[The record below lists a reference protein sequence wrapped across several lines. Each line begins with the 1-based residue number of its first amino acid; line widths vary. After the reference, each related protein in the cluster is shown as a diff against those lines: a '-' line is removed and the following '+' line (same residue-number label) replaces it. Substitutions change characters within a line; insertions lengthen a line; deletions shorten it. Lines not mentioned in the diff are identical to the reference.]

1 MGENRSEL
9 TGAGARWQQVRLA
22 LSQHPCKP
30 LGGAYPN
37 PRAMVT
43 PSLESRWNESVKI
56 SQNPSKIPQK
66 SVKNPSK
73 IRQKSVRIRRGKE
86 NEANFRDWIKIMID
100 PILQMNQF
108 SKLVHLERVEEEGEM
123 GGGRGGRGGEVK

>member
-73 IRQKSVRIRRGKE
+73 IRQKSVKNPSKIRQ
-86 NEANFRDWIKIMID
+86 N
-100 PILQMNQF
+100 P
-108 SKLVHLERVEEEGEM
+108 ERKGE
-123 GGGRGGRGGEVK
+123 

>member
-56 SQNPSKIPQK
+56 SQNPSKSLRNPSKIPQK

-73 IRQKSVRIRRGKE
+73 IRQKSVKNPSESGEERRMRRIFVIGLK
-86 NEANFRDWIKIMID
+86 
-100 PILQMNQF
+100 
-108 SKLVHLERVEEEGEM
+108 
-123 GGGRGGRGGEVK
+123 